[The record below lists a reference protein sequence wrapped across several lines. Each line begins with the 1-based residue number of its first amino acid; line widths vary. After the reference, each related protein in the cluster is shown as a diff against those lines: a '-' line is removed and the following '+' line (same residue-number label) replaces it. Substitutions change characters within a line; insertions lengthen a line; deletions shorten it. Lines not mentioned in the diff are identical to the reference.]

1 MAGAQTSEVDGEL
14 KAFLGKFPTVIGYVV
29 LNADGIPV
37 KHHESMQYQK
47 AVMYAA
53 LLSDFVNNCKRCL
66 KELLNGPAESELANV
81 RIRTKEGTEIIC
93 VTVADYTILVI
104 QNCTGKPWVQD
115 PDGDNAP
122 EAAG

>member
-29 LNADGIPV
+29 LNSDGIPV
-37 KHHESMQYQK
+37 KHHEHMPYTK

-53 LLSDFVNNCKRCL
+53 LLSDFLNNCKKCL
-66 KELLNGPAESELANV
+66 KELLGPEQSELANV
-81 RIRTKEGTEIIC
+81 RIRTMEGTEIIC
-93 VTVADYTILVI
+93 VAVADFTFLVI

-115 PDGDNAP
+115 P
-122 EAAG
+122 EAEGGPAEGAG